1 MDTDPKEDVESNRI
15 EVDQVL
21 LQNILKIMDV
31 TISRGAFKGSEM
43 VSVGSVYETINKL
56 VIKNVGNG
64 K

>member
-1 MDTDPKEDVESNRI
+1 MSEEVATNKL
-15 EVDQVL
+15 EVDEVL
-21 LQNILKIMDV
+21 LQNVLKILDV

-56 VIKNVGNG
+56 VTKNVDTG